1 MSNLSPL
8 SLPRFHV
15 NALTQAKKGQSGA
28 APDLVVE
35 DGFDLSQEE
44 AAADPAA
51 ENEAEAQPELPA
63 AAMPPEIDTGTI
75 LNRLE
80 TALADLERIA
90 LEQSQKSISDFL
102 RGAFPHLCEAFLAD
116 EVAAATKAM
125 APAGVAGLT
134 IRVPASFESAFQR
147 AIQNSPEMTEIC
159 ELQTGDQDPIM
170 VEVDWKTGGLQFDME
185 NFLESSLR
193 QLAGP
198 THMQEG
204 HDV

>member
-28 APDLVVE
+28 APDLVAE
-35 DGFDLSQEE
+35 DGFDLAQEE
-44 AAADPAA
+44 AAADLTPDTEVETQA
-51 ENEAEAQPELPA
+51 ELPA

-90 LEQSQKSISDFL
+90 LEQSQKSMTEFL
-102 RGAFPHLCEAFLAD
+102 RGAFPHLCETLLAE

-125 APAGVAGLT
+125 APAGVSGLT
-134 IRVPASFESAFQR
+134 IQVPASFESAFQR
-147 AIQNSPEMTEIC
+147 ALQHSPEMTEIC
-159 ELQTGDQDPIM
+159 ELQTGDQDAII
-170 VEVDWKTGGLQFDME
+170 VEVDWETGGLQFDMDA
-185 NFLESSLR
+185 FLESSLR